1 MLGTMR
7 MSKVKLHEPNKS
19 SLCRDEVKAILES
32 KSEGKEAIYID
43 DSKYLDLNGR

>member
-1 MLGTMR
+1 
-7 MSKVKLHEPNKS
+7 MSLTRAVSVGMK
-19 SLCRDEVKAILES
+19 VKAILES